1 MEHHYPT
8 DLNPTDDSNTDHDT
22 AEPFGNPAAS
32 QLPSQITFEEYLA
45 SMEPEDTT
53 GWYQPPSNPHTRPDG
68 SEQFYVSKSD
78 YDAMVAGLRLKI
90 AGLTQE
96 RNNAKRCLLEQNEVT
111 TMLLANLRNRD
122 ETIAA
127 QKNMLDTYYSCY
139 GPIPETVTGSGEQT
153 TMPSAVRH
161 ANTGNSHPAS
171 RPHAASS
178 GAIHSNG
185 GNGRNST
192 VNLAEATQ
200 QRPTTQAILEDKE
213 GERIRRARQGASDRA
228 HGWLRTTRVEEDW
241 AERQRKTVSYLLD
254 MDALRIHVGRPFCT
268 GQTVV
273 DTG

>member
-1 MEHHYPT
+1 
-8 DLNPTDDSNTDHDT
+8 
-22 AEPFGNPAAS
+22 
-32 QLPSQITFEEYLA
+32 
-45 SMEPEDTT
+45 MEPEDTT

-178 GAIHSNG
+178 GASASVGTVQQTQGLG
-185 GNGRNST
+185 GTTMSPQQWREWEELYGQSSRGNPATSHNPGHPGR
-192 VNLAEATQ
+192 
-200 QRPTTQAILEDKE
+200 
-213 GERIRRARQGASDRA
+213 
-228 HGWLRTTRVEEDW
+228 
-241 AERQRKTVSYLLD
+241 
-254 MDALRIHVGRPFCT
+254 
-268 GQTVV
+268 
-273 DTG
+273 